1 MSLALRLGL
10 MALGG
15 VSCGIIARV
24 LSASIRGRFAIQVVL
39 HRMIDGIA
47 VAPGIGLFFWLA
59 PIGDPAGGLESTKL
73 LLVFMAT
80 YAGTRI
86 LTHKWLLSGSASR
99 ERTVPFKHWV
109 ELIRVDPPAAHQFL
123 KAYLADRGSNA
134 LADLR
139 VACANLER
147 TRSEE
152 PHVLV
157 ALDQLR
163 AEIARRDAG
172 FHPDRV
178 L

>member
-10 MALGG
+10 MALAG
-15 VSCGIIARV
+15 VSCGVIARV
-24 LSASIRGRFAIQVVL
+24 LSASIRGRFGTQVVL
-39 HRMIDGIA
+39 HRLVDGIA

-59 PIGDPAGGLESTKL
+59 PFGQPTGGLESPEL
-73 LLVFMAT
+73 VLVFMAT

-86 LTHKWLLSGSASR
+86 LTHKSRLSGSARR
-99 ERTVPFKHWV
+99 ERTVPFQYWL
-109 ELIRVDPPAAHQFL
+109 ELMRVDPPAAHQFL
-123 KAYLADRGSNA
+123 KAYLADRGINA
-134 LADLR
+134 LGDLR

-147 TRSEE
+147 KRSEE

-163 AEIARRDAG
+163 AEIARRAAG
-172 FHPDRV
+172 FLPDRV